1 MTGEAPRE
9 SATQLGYQ
17 PALDGIRALAVLA
30 VLLYHSG
37 YTWMSGGFL
46 GVDVFFVL
54 SGFLITSLLLGE
66 WSVRSTISLPAFYQ
80 RRARRLLPALFA
92 LLIGVCLVSALFIPD
107 ELGRLRGEVA
117 GALTY
122 VTNWY
127 LILQQTSYFQ
137 ALGRPSPLQHLW
149 SLAVEEQ
156 YYVVWPVL
164 LLLLLRLVRG
174 RRGLLFGLIAAAAVL
189 STAEMWVLFEPF
201 SDPSRVYFGTD
212 TRAATL
218 LVGSAL
224 AVIWRPDAL
233 ARSLPLGRQV
243 ALEIVTAASLV
254 VVVAFTV
261 LTDAYGDFL
270 YHGGFLLVA
279 VAAAVLIAA
288 VTHPAARFGRT
299 VLGHPVLRWFGVRSY
314 AIYLWHWPLF
324 VITRPGLDTAWDGLP
339 LLVLRLVATVALADL
354 SYRLVELPI
363 RHGAFGRWVATMRR
377 PAGPTRTDGRTRG
390 LAQAG
395 ALGMTVL
402 LLGTALLTAG
412 PTPDL
417 EGIPGLA
424 AAADSTASPAGSATA
439 ELPDPSTGAPTASP
453 SSGAPWQLP
462 VKLLL
467 VGDSQAN
474 MLDLNAPSVVGKSF
488 QLVDGWVEGC
498 GVLLGRMTSSTGYR
512 RNLDADCHGWVAHWQ
527 TVATTSRAPLALVVL
542 GAWDVFD
549 LIEGG
554 HTLPFG
560 TPGWDAYYSAQL
572 QSGIDILK
580 QAGSKVALLELPCY
594 RPIASSA
601 GPALPE
607 RADDSRTRHVN
618 TLLAAA
624 AAADPTHVYAI
635 TPPPQFCTDQK
646 IATDVYY
653 RWDGVHYGRL
663 GSQLV
668 FRAITPQ
675 LLAIPQG

>member
-1 MTGEAPRE
+1 MAAPPRD

-17 PALDGIRALAVLA
+17 PGLDGLRALAVLA

-37 YTWMSGGFL
+37 YSWMGGGFL

-66 WSVRSTISLPAFYQ
+66 WSVRSSISLRAFYQ

-92 LLIGVCLVSALFIPD
+92 LLIGVVLVAAIFIPD

-156 YYVVWPVL
+156 YYVFWPL
-164 LLLLLRLVRG
+164 LLLVLLRLVGG
-174 RRGLLFGLIAAAAVL
+174 RRGPLFVLIALGALL
-189 STAEMWVLFEPF
+189 STAEMWLLFQPF

-233 ARSLPLGRQV
+233 ARLLPFGRQI
-243 ALEIVTAASLV
+243 ALEVVTVVSLAAV
-254 VVVAFTV
+254 IAFTV

-270 YHGGFLLVA
+270 YHGGFLLLA
-279 VAAAVLIAA
+279 VVAAVLIAA
-288 VTHPAARFGRT
+288 VTHPAALIGRA

-324 VITRPGLDTAWDGLP
+324 VITRPGLDTAVDGIP

-354 SYRLVELPI
+354 SYRLVEVPI
-363 RHGAFGRWVATMRR
+363 RHGAFGRWWASMRQGAWQASSQR
-377 PAGPTRTDGRTRG
+377 GRG
-390 LAQAG
+390 LAEAG
-395 ALGMTVL
+395 ALVMTVV
-402 LLGTALLTAG
+402 LLGAALLTAG

-424 AAADSTASPAGSATA
+424 ADATASATVA
-439 ELPDPSTGAPTASP
+439 PSEVDPTLAPTGSPVAVASP
-453 SSGAPWQLP
+453 SPGAPWKLP

-474 MLDLNAPSVVGKSF
+474 MLDLNAPSIVSKSF
-488 QLVDGWVEGC
+488 ALVDGWVEGC
-498 GVLLGRMTSSTGYR
+498 GVLLGKMTSSTGYR
-512 RNLDADCHGWVAHWQ
+512 RNLDADCGGWAAHWK
-527 TVATTSRAPLALVVL
+527 TVAGSSHAPLALVVL

-549 LIEGG
+549 LIEAGK
-554 HTLPFG
+554 TLTFG
-560 TPGWDAYYSAQL
+560 SPAWDAYYTAQL

-580 QAGSKVALLELPCY
+580 EAGSKVALLELPCY

-607 RADDSRTRHVN
+607 RGDDSRTRHVN

-624 AAADPTHVYAI
+624 AAADPAHVYAV